1 MYNQIILMYC
11 IPLFSVLVITECG
24 VMGILHVMHQ
34 VITVIIMI
42 KYNI

>member
-24 VMGILHVMHQ
+24 VMG
-34 VITVIIMI
+34 TCNASSNYSN
-42 KYNI
+42 YNDQI